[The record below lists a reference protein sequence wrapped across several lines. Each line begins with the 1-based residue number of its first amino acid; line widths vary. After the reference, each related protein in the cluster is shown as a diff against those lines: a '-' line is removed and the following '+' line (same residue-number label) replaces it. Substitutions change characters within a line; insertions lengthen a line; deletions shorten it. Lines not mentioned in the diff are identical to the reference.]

1 MVHPTIPGMACNHDH
16 TPFDARACGVSL
28 AVDIAAAQASSP
40 AGKQLHEQLL
50 PVLVGGHAV
59 ALVVTGIEQCD
70 VPEDAFEE
78 LCTFLSQTLGDCGA
92 RSTNLHLVIDNA
104 VVAPTAAWSIRCD
117 TLGAGPLFLRLQD
130 TPENYWS
137 ALWQLRSNSLL
148 RPVYA
153 TTVTSRCHLLSAEP
167 ACAVLPGL
175 DVQAPVGSAWIA
187 MRLDVAGYTSWR
199 ALEADL
205 CDAVDAGER
214 LHESA
219 EWPTARM
226 RHDAW
231 LNRRLAIELV
241 GLGDQI
247 DRLGLDPRCPSGYET
262 ARDLLREVVE
272 VIHGRSRSIAGDTG
286 TLPALDDPGRTL
298 PHGGLWEGWNQRWR
312 AALDAHGVRH
322 RNLLVLQPWSLFPR
336 HKPADFRYA
345 SLLPLLR
352 HADACSFPPPRDT
365 RHWNPNQFREF
376 HERAC
381 AALQQ
386 RDAAH
391 QIAVHV

>member
-1 MVHPTIPGMACNHDH
+1 MVHRTIQGMACSDHD
-16 TPFDARACGVSL
+16 TPFEARACGVSF
-28 AVDIAAAQASSP
+28 AVDIAAVQESSP
-40 AGKQLHEQLL
+40 AGNQLREQLL
-50 PVLVGGHAV
+50 SVLVAGHAA
-59 ALVVTGIEQCD
+59 ALVVTGIERCD
-70 VPEDAFEE
+70 VPEDAFDQ
-78 LCTFLSQTLGDCGA
+78 LGTFLSQVLHASGA
-92 RSTNLHLVIDNA
+92 LATNLHLVVDNA
-104 VVAPTAAWSIRCD
+104 GLPPAAAWSIRCSK
-117 TLGAGPLFLRLQD
+117 LGAGPLFLRLRD
-130 TPENYWS
+130 VPPHYWS
-137 ALWQLRSNSLL
+137 ALWQLRSNALL

-153 TTVTSRCHLLSAEP
+153 TTVTSRCRLLSAEP

-187 MRLDVAGYTSWR
+187 MRLDVAQYTSWR

-205 CDAVDAGER
+205 RNAVDAGER

-219 EWPTARM
+219 QWPTARM

-262 ARDLLREVVE
+262 ARDLLRDVVE
-272 VIHGRSRSIAGDTG
+272 VVHGRSRSIAGDTG
-286 TLPALDDPGRTL
+286 TLPALDDPGRAL
-298 PHGGLWEGWNQRWR
+298 PHGRLWEGWNQRWR
-312 AALDAHGVRH
+312 AALETHGVRH

-352 HADACSFPPPRDT
+352 HADACSFPAPRDT
-365 RHWNPNQFREF
+365 DHWSLNQFKEF